1 MKNKNVSLILL
12 LSVFVVITGVIFLKN
27 YETETLVEAK
37 WNEKEDALL
46 AITIDGE
53 EAESFPTTRFFAAT
67 VECTN
72 GNGEAVWNG
81 TKWVF
86 NVNSITTSKSF
97 CNINFTTMEN
107 TVYQQLL
114 SDYTNNK
121 GVQKTTDENGKEIYY
136 YTGNI
141 TNNNVVLNNFCW
153 KMIRTSETDGIKM
166 IYNGVYNETT
176 KCNNTG
182 ENTQIGKSYYN
193 NKTDTYA
200 GSSLAYVGY
209 MYNKV
214 YPIEVQKLTDQSKNY
229 YFGKSVSY
237 SSTTKKYT
245 LKTTKTATITDIATE
260 TMANYG
266 YTCLSST
273 LTSCSTV
280 YYVVG
285 SHTHSGTT
293 TTITSRTID
302 YYSLTG
308 GTTIGSAVEEMLHA
322 TDVNKTNSTVK
333 TYIDNWYKNNMT
345 NVTNYLEN
353 AIFCNNR
360 TISNWGIYS
369 PSSNNYN
376 PNNRLL
382 LSPTK
387 LTCDRVTD
395 QFTLSVENGG
405 TEGFGN
411 NKLTYPVGM
420 LNFSEARLA
429 DTTGYLK
436 SGTYYNLFTPFGMAY
451 SQDGYHVDSSG
462 NINGM
467 TTASAGV
474 RPVISLRNTI
484 KITGGTGEIEEP
496 YTVSLP
502 N

>member
-1 MKNKNVSLILL
+1 MKNKSLSLILL

-27 YETETLVEAK
+27 YETETLVDAK
-37 WNEKEDALL
+37 WNEKEDTLL

-53 EAESFPTTRFFAAT
+53 EANTFPTTRFFAAT

-114 SDYTNNK
+114 SDYNNNK

-153 KMIRTSETDGIKM
+153 KMVRTSETDGIKM

-182 ENTQIGKSYYN
+182 ENTQIGKSYFN
-193 NKTDTYA
+193 NGNTIA
-200 GSSLAYVGY
+200 GSSPAYVGY

-214 YPIEVQKLTDQSKNY
+214 YALNEQTLTDTTTNY
-229 YFGKSVSY
+229 YFGNNVTY
-237 SSTTKKYT
+237 SSSTAKYT
-245 LKTTKTATITDIATE
+245 LKTTKRGTLEDMAEDAL
-260 TMANYG
+260 ANYG
-266 YTCLSST
+266 YTCLTTST
-273 LTSCSTV
+273 TCYTV
-280 YYVVG
+280 YYIIG
-285 SHTHSGTT
+285 STVSKSTGLSQK
-293 TTITSRTID
+293 IINRKIY

-308 GTTIGSAVEEMLHA
+308 GMTISTAVESMLHA
-322 TDVNKTNSTVK
+322 SDVNKTNSAIKTVV
-333 TYIDNWYKNNMT
+333 DNWYKTNMT
-345 NVTNYLEN
+345 NITNYLEN

-360 TISNWGIYS
+360 TITSFGVFDPN
-369 PSSNNYN
+369 SNNYN
-376 PNNRLL
+376 ANNMLTFDY
-382 LSPTK
+382 SK
-387 LTCDRVTD
+387 LTCSNKND

-405 TEGFGN
+405 EEGYGN
-411 NKLTYPVGM
+411 NALTYPVGL
-420 LNFSEARLA
+420 LNYSEAKLVNPS
-429 DTTGYLK
+429 GYIK
-436 SGTYYNLFTPFGMAY
+436 SGGNYLLLTPAAIGNFNNTFF
-451 SQDGYHVDSSG
+451 VNSSG
-462 NINGM
+462 SITGIISQNL
-467 TTASAGV
+467 GV

-484 KITGGTGEIEEP
+484 KITGGTGEIEDP
-496 YTVSLP
+496 YTISLP
-502 N
+502 S